1 MARPD
6 KGLRRRWVACLF
18 CFLALS
24 TASWVAVPTAVDAQ
38 PGCTYSEW
46 SGRWF
51 EQFQECVFL
60 MTDHNCFGIRIRCP
74 PAN

>member
-1 MARPD
+1 MRPD
-6 KGLRRRWVACLF
+6 RKSRSRCVACLG
-18 CFLALS
+18 FLVAFG
-24 TASWVAVPTAVDAQ
+24 TASWLAVPTSVDAQ

-60 MTDHNCFGIRIRCP
+60 MTDHTCFGVQIRCP
-74 PAN
+74 PVN